1 MRACAVS
8 CVAMVLAVA
17 GATGLASQAVRVLG
31 LAECTALALAHD
43 PGLRVN
49 ELESAAANA
58 RLRELR
64 GQYVPSVS
72 VQAGYSRLSDVTPGS
87 LSVQTPI
94 GAATAAFPASP
105 PNSTAVK
112 LSLQQPLFTG
122 LRIASSIRQAD
133 AARASAGSDLQRS
146 RSEVRYAVTDAFWQ
160 LERAVAMEKSAA
172 EIQGQLER
180 KVEDVKTLYDQGV
193 ATQND
198 AVQAGMRLED
208 ARIDSG
214 RAASAREMARLRLA
228 QLIGAPLGEALDTPD
243 GAAAPAPDPA
253 PTFGHG
259 LEDLVARALAA
270 RPELASARSRVS
282 AQDAAVDVA
291 RAGRFPMVFLTGDY
305 TVADP
310 NPRVFPQSDEFT
322 GTWSVGIMASFDI
335 GRYPQVSAQEDQ
347 AKSRA
352 AQARE
357 ALRGQSDATAAEVV
371 RAAISLNTALAS
383 YESLKKETSQ
393 VEENARYV
401 DDRFRLGVALESAQ
415 LDAQSLLA
423 RARLRER
430 AGLIDCLVAKAGLD
444 WAVGE

>member
-87 LSVQTPI
+87 LSIQTPL
-94 GAATAAFPASP
+94 GPATAAFPASP

-133 AARASAGSDLQRS
+133 AARASTGSDVQRS
-146 RSEVRYAVTDAFWQ
+146 RSEVRYAVADAYWQ
-160 LERAVAMEKSAA
+160 LGKAAALERSAA
-172 EIQGQLER
+172 EILGQLER
-180 KVEDVKTLYDQGV
+180 KLSDAKTLHDQGV

-198 AVQAGMRLED
+198 VVQAGMRLED

-228 QLIGAPLGEALDTPD
+228 QLIGVPLGEPLDTLD
-243 GAAAPAPDPA
+243 EAAAAVPDPA

-259 LEDLVARALAA
+259 LEELVARALAA
-270 RPELASARSRVS
+270 RPELAGARSRVL

-291 RAGRFPMVFLTGDY
+291 RAGRFPTLFVTGDY
-305 TVADP
+305 LFADP
-310 NPRVFPQSDEFT
+310 NPRVFPQSDQFT

-347 AKSRA
+347 ARSRA

-357 ALRGQSDATAAEVV
+357 ALRGQSDAITAEVI
-371 RAAISLNTALAS
+371 RAAILLNTALAS

-393 VEENARYV
+393 AEENARYV
-401 DDRFRLGVALESAQ
+401 DERFRLGVVLESAQ
-415 LDAQSLLA
+415 QDAQSLLT

-430 AGLIDCLVAKAGLD
+430 TGSIDCRIAKAGLD
-444 WAVGE
+444 RAVGE